1 MINKITKWVIS
12 SFCEIDAEE
21 QAVIEYGLVQGLYSM
36 CGIGIVLLIGTI
48 LEITMESVFFLATLI
63 PLRMYAGGYHASTRT
78 RCAIVSLTLMIG
90 SLGIIRYWEIPLIVS
105 IAIGLAEA
113 GMLFCIIPIGGTE
126 PLDKD
131 ETKTYRKKGRKIL
144 VLEVLFFVLT
154 LNSFNEVFIA
164 TFSVVLI
171 LVVLGMLKKDF
182 AKRGKLFRFI
192 KS

>member
-36 CGIGIVLLIGTI
+36 CGIGIVLLIGAI
-48 LEITMESVFFLATLI
+48 LEITIESVFFLVTLI

-90 SLGIIRYWEIPLIVS
+90 SLGIIWYGEIPLIVS
-105 IAIGLAEA
+105 LAVGLTEA
-113 GMLFCIIPIGGTE
+113 GMLFCIIPIDGTE

-144 VLEVLFFVLT
+144 VLEVIFFVLT
-154 LNSFNEVFIA
+154 LSSFNEVFIA
-164 TFSVVLI
+164 TFSIVLI
-171 LVVLGMLKKDF
+171 LVVLGMLKKNS